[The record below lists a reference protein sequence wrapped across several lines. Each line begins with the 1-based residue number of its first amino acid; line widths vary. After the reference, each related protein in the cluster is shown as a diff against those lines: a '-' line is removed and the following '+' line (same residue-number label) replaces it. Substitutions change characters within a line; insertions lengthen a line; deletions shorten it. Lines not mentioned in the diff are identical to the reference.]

1 MGMGNMNKMMKQ
13 AQKMQKQMAEL
24 QQELENREVEATAGG
39 GMIKVVATGKQELKS
54 IEIDP
59 EALDPDDVE
68 ILQDMVL
75 AAVNEALR
83 KAQEMTQEEMKKI
96 TGGMNIPGLF

>member
-13 AQKMQKQMAEL
+13 AQQMQKQMADL
-24 QQELENREVEATAGG
+24 QAELEEREVEATAGG
-39 GMIKVVATGKQELKS
+39 GMIKVVVTGKQELKS
-54 IEIDP
+54 VEINP

-68 ILQDMVL
+68 LLQDMVL

-83 KAQEMTQEEMKKI
+83 KAQDMNQEEMKKI
-96 TGGMNIPGLF
+96 TGGMNIPGMF

>member
-13 AQKMQKQMAEL
+13 AQKMQKQMADL
-24 QQELENREVEATAGG
+24 QAELEEREVEATAGG

-54 IEIDP
+54 VEINP

-68 ILQDMVL
+68 LLQDMIL

-96 TGGMNIPGLF
+96 TGGMNIPGMF